1 MSSTVSD
8 TTVEQAIPDAD
19 VEEADTAA
27 TTPRHV
33 KTRVDWVIDGA
44 VAFICIG
51 VATVWTF
58 NPLHRQFTGGTF
70 SNYFEGQ
77 ARAFLDGHL
86 AIDPG
91 VLGIE
96 AFIRDGNEYMY
107 FGPLLGIFR
116 LPQVLLTYSLDGR
129 TTAISLLIGTLV
141 LYWQSIKL
149 LDRVLDLVHPDVEES
164 PTERWFRLGWRA
176 SVAAGTVVLTLLAIP
191 WGYHEAHLWSAAL
204 FIASLTQ
211 ILRFNDMT
219 PRRIWIFGLVL
230 LALVL
235 NRPTTVY
242 AGLIGVALLIVVV
255 FVRKSVSRGNLTR
268 LSVCFGVALFATVS
282 VNYAKFRRPFGIPM
296 EDQFFTKVDE
306 NRAQM
311 LLVNDGKYFQTK
323 FIPSNLWAYF
333 RPNGVDLSTTFPFVS
348 MPRSIPWV
356 WGDAFYDAMQPDCER
371 HGHQPAP
378 HLRVG
383 RRRRRV
389 RQAVASGVVLAP
401 PAGCRRRDPRRR
413 WGRRLGLH
421 RNEIPDGFP
430 PRHAAAVG
438 DRNRRVRQVR
448 PREDQAVPRRPQTD
462 RVGGWDRARRVVD
475 RGEPRDRI
483 QLQLQRRRLGSRSRP
498 LPGGAGCRCADHRP
512 VAGGPHDRRRLT
524 RVRSSESDRTGNP
537 CDHR

>member
-1 MSSTVSD
+1 MSD

-19 VEEADTAA
+19 VEEADTAD

-51 VATVWTF
+51 VATAWTF

-204 FIASLTQ
+204 FIALLTQ

-235 NRPTTVY
+235 NRPTTAY

-356 WGDAFYDAMQPDCER
+356 WGDAFYDATYRTASVTATNP
-371 HGHQPAP
+371 
-378 HLRVG
+378 LLTFVS
-383 RRRRRV
+383 
-389 RQAVASGVVLAP
+389 VAGVVMFVKLFRQESFWRLLPAVVAGILA
-401 PAGCRRRDPRRR
+401 AGGVAG
-413 WGRRLGLH
+413 WGYIATRYLTDFLPGMLLLSAIGIAGFVRYVHGRTKPFPVGLK
-421 RNEIPDGFP
+421 RT
-430 PRHAAAVG
+430 A
-438 DRNRRVRQVR
+438 Q
-448 PREDQAVPRRPQTD
+448 
-462 RVGGWDRARRVVD
+462 VGGIALVRVVD
-475 RGEPRDRI
+475 RREPRDRI

-498 LPGGAGCRCADHRP
+498 LLGGAGCSCAGHRP

-524 RVRSSESDRTGNP
+524 RVRSSESDRTRNP